1 MIKVSNVWTA
11 VLLTGIL
18 VCAAL
23 FLCQAAQ
30 AQPMSNA
37 QFADIIANVLG
48 LEMPAGA
55 DELSDAE
62 LFEVQANALA
72 ERGITLFVDANPDEL
87 VTRSDLANVLYDALK
102 GPNTAT
108 VEEKINY
115 LVGLGYMSV
124 GAAQVPDE
132 EISSN
137 EIIEALNIPELTRAI
152 AQAYSRPPRGVIRA
166 GIAPAPAFPESESF
180 ASPIW

>member
-55 DELSDAE
+55 NELPDAE
-62 LFEVQANALA
+62 FFEVQASMLA
-72 ERGITLFVDANPDEL
+72 ERGITLFVDAQPDKK
-87 VTRSDLANVLYDALK
+87 VTKCDLANVLYDALI
-102 GPNTAT
+102 GPNDAT
-108 VEEKINY
+108 IEEKFDY
-115 LVGLGYMSV
+115 LANLGHLSVSPGYKCDVMSSS
-124 GAAQVPDE
+124 
-132 EISSN
+132 EITN
-137 EIIEALNIPELTRAI
+137 TLNIPELSAAI
-152 AQAYSRPPRGVIRA
+152 AEAYSRPVRGFRKV

-180 ASPIW
+180 GTPIR